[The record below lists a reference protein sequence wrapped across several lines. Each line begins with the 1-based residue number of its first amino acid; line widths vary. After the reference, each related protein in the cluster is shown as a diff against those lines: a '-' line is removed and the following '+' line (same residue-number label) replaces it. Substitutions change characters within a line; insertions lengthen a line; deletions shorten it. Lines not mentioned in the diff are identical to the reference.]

1 MNDNEIYKIRE
12 RGQVVNEACQWI
24 AEHRRLAMSLAV
36 RPILILTAIE
46 LVNIL
51 FIKSIAMSLIIGL
64 VALLLV
70 PMVPSM
76 MMFVAENAEEYDY
89 PNRQPK
95 LLELW
100 DLWKSYFASALLIG
114 VIGGVASFLCSV
126 TMVGPIFIE
135 MVQNVVLVV
144 HQRNRDDGLLSAIA
158 RAFSL
163 SFTNFLS
170 LMLMIL
176 GTTIITAS
184 MMLGPLAMGW
194 LIFMYLRSMFTFQM
208 YEVINNVM
216 DSEAWISLV
225 LTVLAVG
232 YIFANMTSIIIAHF
246 FYGHCIAC
254 ENQREAIRQE
264 RKKRREEANKA

>member
-70 PMVPSM
+70 PTVPSM

-163 SFTNFLS
+163 SF
-170 LMLMIL
+170 MIL

-264 RKKRREEANKA
+264 RKKKREEANKA